1 MFWTFEHTEYIISS
15 KHIIRKKYMSNYD
28 VIVIGAGPG
37 GYVAAIRAAQ
47 LGLKTAIVEKQHLG
61 GICLNWGCIPTKALL
76 KCSEVNHLLHNLD
89 QYGFSADNIKFD
101 FSKIVKRSRDVAQK
115 LSGGIA
121 HLLKKN
127 KIEVIMGEGKIITK
141 NNIQVTQDGKVSN
154 LTAKN
159 IIIAT
164 GARARIMPGFEP
176 DREFI
181 WTYKEA
187 MTAAKLPKSLIVVGS
202 GAIGVEFASF
212 YRNMGV
218 EVTLVEMFER
228 ILPAEDAEIAE
239 IAHKA
244 FVKQG
249 IQIYTSSQITKIAKN
264 KSDLTA
270 TLVCNGKEQS
280 IKAEK
285 ILMAVGVVA
294 NTENLGL
301 EKTKVKLENGRIKV
315 GHYCE
320 TDEPGI
326 YAIGDVI
333 HGPWLA
339 HKASHEGVLVADK
352 IAGRK
357 DIHAIKKSN
366 ISGCTYSMPQIASVG
381 LTEQQAKAQNL
392 KVKIGKFPF
401 VVNGKAIALGE
412 TEGLIKTIFDEKT
425 GELLG
430 AHMIGAE
437 VTEMIQGFV
446 IHKSLEGTE
455 EDLFRTIFAHPTLSE
470 MMHESALAAYGR
482 AIHI

>member
-1 MFWTFEHTEYIISS
+1 
-15 KHIIRKKYMSNYD
+15 MSDFD
-28 VIVIGAGPG
+28 VVVIGAGPG
-37 GYVAAIRAAQ
+37 GYVTAIRAAQ
-47 LGLKTAIVEKQHLG
+47 LGLKTAVIERQHLG

-89 QYGFSADNIKFD
+89 QFGFSADNIKFD
-101 FSKIVKRSRDVAQK
+101 FTKIIQRSRDVASK
-115 LSGGIA
+115 LSSGIA

-127 KIEVIMGEGKIITK
+127 KVEVIMGEGKILGK
-141 NNIQVTQDGKVSN
+141 GSIQVTIDGKANNIS
-154 LTAKN
+154 TKN
-159 IIIAT
+159 IVIAT
-164 GARARIMPGFEP
+164 GARARVIPGFEP
-176 DREFI
+176 DSNFV

-187 MTAAKLPKSLIVVGS
+187 MTPKELPKSLIVVGS

-244 FVKQG
+244 FIKQG
-249 IQIYTSSQITKIAKN
+249 MQIHTSSQITKITKG
-264 KSDLTA
+264 KTDLTA
-270 TLVCNGKEQS
+270 VLLCNGKEQN

-301 EKTKVKLENGRIKV
+301 DKTKVKLEKFLIEVNQ
-315 GHYCE
+315 YCE
-320 TDEPGI
+320 TAEPGI

-333 HGPWLA
+333 SGPWLA
-339 HKASHEGVLVADK
+339 HKASHEGILVAEK
-352 IAGRK
+352 IAG
-357 DIHAIKKSN
+357 KKTHSINKLN
-366 ISGCTYSMPQIASVG
+366 IPGCTYSMPQIASIG
-381 LTEQQAKAQNL
+381 LTEKQAKDKGL
-392 KVKIGKFPF
+392 KIKVGKFPF
-401 VVNGKAIALGE
+401 MANGKAIALGE
-412 TEGLIKTIFDEKT
+412 TDGLIKTIFDEKT

-437 VTEMIQGFV
+437 VTEMIQGFA
-446 IHKSLEGTE
+446 IHKAMEGTE
-455 EDLFRTIFAHPTLSE
+455 EDLINTIFAHPTLSE
-470 MMHESALAAYGR
+470 MMHESVLSAYNR